1 MAGMHQE
8 VRLKYMETE
17 LSDKKVNTLFGLVN
31 QPYIGDLSTMENN
44 PASPG
49 LASY

>member
-1 MAGMHQE
+1 LGGTLKE
-8 VRLKYMETE
+8 VEVKYIESY
-17 LSDKKVNTLFGLVN
+17 LPGKKVNTLIGLVN
-31 QPYIGDLSTMENN
+31 QPYIGVLPTMENN